1 MAFHDDLLTQAGE
14 LIHQNEPKSTQA
26 DLRRAVSTAYYALFH
41 LLISE
46 TTLNWN
52 RDSTR
57 DAFGRMFDHA
67 LMRKASQRLL
77 DSRLFPF
84 AGEDP
89 KLVQSL
95 KTVAQAFVQL
105 QDKRHI
111 ADYHNGIRWTPVE
124 SLREVAT
131 ARKAFQIWASIRNQD
146 LAQDCPPRGRLE
158 DRTAQAIRAARAL
171 PSRQGSEGSAKP
183 GRANPR
189 PSSGYQPCSPPPGPS
204 PAR

>member
-14 LIHQNEPKSTQA
+14 LIHKNEPKSPQA

-46 TTLNWN
+46 TTLNWS
-52 RDSTR
+52 RDSSR

-67 LMRKASQRLL
+67 LMRKASHRLL

-84 AGEDP
+84 FGEDP
-89 KLVQSL
+89 KVAQDL

-111 ADYHNGIRWTPVE
+111 ADYHNGVRWTHVE
-124 SLREVAT
+124 SLREVT
-131 ARKAFQIWASIRNQD
+131 TVRKAFLIWASIRNENI
-146 LAQDCPPRGRLE
+146 AQDYLVSLLIKPR
-158 DRTAQAIRAARAL
+158 D
-171 PSRQGSEGSAKP
+171 
-183 GRANPR
+183 
-189 PSSGYQPCSPPPGPS
+189 
-204 PAR
+204 